1 MIVWLVLLAGTWS
14 LAIYYRSGSRQVQ
27 AVPADQSSRRPTS
40 ETKAGTYS
48 SPVTVG
54 ALKSRSI
61 SESSGLAASR
71 TTPGVYWTHND
82 SGNGPFLF
90 AFDASGAARGVWQV
104 PGASSRDWEDMAA
117 GPGADAGKSYLYI
130 GDIGD
135 NSETRAEIVVYR
147 IPEPVVTAADATST
161 KKKPQL
167 TDPPEIFRLRYPD
180 GKHDAETLLV
190 HPQTGHLYVVT
201 KVLFEN
207 PGVYEASMPLSVVT
221 SNTMKRVGSLE
232 IPSLLGGF
240 VTGGSISPDGTRV
253 VLCDYF
259 HAYELVMPKNGSR
272 FDAIWKQ
279 SFITI
284 DLGRRSQG
292 EAIAYRLDSKA
303 LLATS
308 EGRFSPIIQVER
320 R

>member
-1 MIVWLVLLAGTWS
+1 
-14 LAIYYRSGSRQVQ
+14 
-27 AVPADQSSRRPTS
+27 
-40 ETKAGTYS
+40 
-48 SPVTVG
+48 
-54 ALKSRSI
+54 
-61 SESSGLAASR
+61 
-71 TTPGVYWTHND
+71 
-82 SGNGPFLF
+82 
-90 AFDASGAARGVWQV
+90 
-104 PGASSRDWEDMAA
+104 MAA

-135 NSETRAEIVVYR
+135 NSEARAEIIVYR
-147 IPEPVVTAADATST
+147 IPEPVITAADATST

-167 TDPPEIFRLRYPD
+167 TGPPEIFRLRYPD
-180 GKHDAETLLV
+180 GKHNAETLLV
-190 HPQTGHLYVVT
+190 HPQTGKLYVVT
-201 KVLFEN
+201 KVLLEN
-207 PGVYEASMPLSVVT
+207 PGVYEAAMPLSVVT
-221 SNTMKRVGSLE
+221 SNTMKRIGSLE

-259 HAYELVMPKNGSR
+259 RAYELVMPPNGLS

-279 SFITI
+279 SFVTI
-284 DLGRRSQG
+284 ELGRRPQG
-292 EAIAYRLDSKA
+292 EAIAYRLDGKA